1 VISEINSD
9 ERSNKVV
16 VTVDV
21 ESSVTAT
28 LDLAID
34 LAVAS
39 KCELHGLFIEDVDL
53 LRVAGLPFSREVILA
68 SGQPR
73 NLDSEQLLRSY
84 RVRSRY
90 FRQSLA
96 RHAQQSALVW
106 TYSTVRGNR
115 RSIEKAQSVEAEY
128 FIIGQPTESR
138 SNTVKRKRIL
148 LIDSQNLRLYKALDV
163 VLGDFGAQSIELLL
177 VSAAKPSV
185 ADSLH
190 QLMTKLEDHPHSSLI
205 QITPAALATALEL
218 KGQPLDFVIASWR
231 DDKLLEEIMQ
241 LASCRMIVVC

>member
-1 VISEINSD
+1 MISELNSD
-9 ERSNKVV
+9 QRSNKVV
-16 VTVDV
+16 VTANV

-28 LDLAID
+28 LDLAIA

-115 RSIEKAQSVEAEY
+115 RSIEMAQSVEAEY

-138 SNTVKRKRIL
+138 PSTVKRKRIL
-148 LIDSQNLRLYKALDV
+148 LIDSQNPRLYQALDV
-163 VLGDFGAQSIELLL
+163 VLGDFAAQSIELLL
-177 VSAAKPSV
+177 VSAAKPSA

-190 QLMTKLEDHPHSSLI
+190 QLMTKLEGHPHSSLI
-205 QITPAALATALEL
+205 QITPAALATALAL
-218 KGQPLDFVIASWR
+218 KGQPLDFVIASRR
-231 DDKLLEEIMQ
+231 DDKLLEKIMQ